1 MTSTSTRHPLS
12 TQSREPLRVIGS
24 MATKGLLAV
33 LCAEAAKQLNCRVEP
48 LAVGGVD
55 AAKRVAADE
64 AFDVVCL
71 GAPAM
76 AKLLAS
82 GHLRSEAQGVVRSR
96 TVVATPTGA
105 PAVDLS
111 SAEALK
117 AAVLAAPTVGLSTGP
132 SGVALQALFTQ
143 WGIADTIRDRIQV
156 PPPGTP
162 VASLLASGAVSL
174 GFQQEA
180 ELMGVAGVKVC
191 GALPT
196 EIAIDTV
203 FAAAVATASKQ
214 PELAQALIAAWNQAA
229 NAPIKLQHGMQT
241 L

>member
-1 MTSTSTRHPLS
+1 MTSTSNPHPLS

-33 LCAEAAKQLNCRVEP
+33 LCAEAAKQLNCVVEP
-48 LAVGGVD
+48 LAIGGVD
-55 AAKRVAADE
+55 AAMRVAADE

-96 TVVATPTGA
+96 TVVATPIGA

-162 VASLLASGAVSL
+162 VASLLASGAVSI

-180 ELMGVAGVKVC
+180 ELMGVAGVKVW

-203 FAAAVATASKQ
+203 FSAAVATASKR
-214 PELAQALIAAWNQAA
+214 PELAQAVIAAWNQAT

>member
-1 MTSTSTRHPLS
+1 MTSTSTPHPLS

-82 GHLRSEAQGVVRSR
+82 GHLRSEAQ
-96 TVVATPTGA
+96 
-105 PAVDLS
+105 
-111 SAEALK
+111 
-117 AAVLAAPTVGLSTGP
+117 
-132 SGVALQALFTQ
+132 
-143 WGIADTIRDRIQV
+143 
-156 PPPGTP
+156 
-162 VASLLASGAVSL
+162 
-174 GFQQEA
+174 
-180 ELMGVAGVKVC
+180 
-191 GALPT
+191 
-196 EIAIDTV
+196 
-203 FAAAVATASKQ
+203 
-214 PELAQALIAAWNQAA
+214 
-229 NAPIKLQHGMQT
+229 
-241 L
+241 